1 MAPVDVSSETREKI
15 EETREMFRSEY
26 SPGSSGRYESADVRR
41 LWEDDALVAGYL
53 EGKHDVVADAVKM
66 IDESLQWRKEL
77 SVNVWFR
84 LKIQAKDG
92 RTLQEKKRYLAFW
105 LERFTR
111 QEPGALLTAVF
122 DMSESGL
129 GNVDMDFLR
138 FFINCF
144 QDAFEYSYPPLP
156 EGHSQAP
163 TSDLP
168 NQGEAAGREVTE
180 ADEPETRSRKVCF
193 AEEGGDGDSAS
204 RNKPGRRPQTAM
216 LKGSL
221 LRFSPAGELCFGQS
235 ESDRRCTMLL
245 DNITKNPVAYK
256 VRTTAPDKYRA
267 SPQDRFLVMAA
278 EMETAVAAE
287 NQDLAQFWKEIPKVK
302 VMEH

>member
-144 QDAFEYSYPPLP
+144 QVYYPRLLARIIIFELPWIMNGEQCDHSEHLKPSRDHLDAFEYSYPPLP

-180 ADEPETRSRKVCF
+180 ADEPETRSRK
-193 AEEGGDGDSAS
+193 
-204 RNKPGRRPQTAM
+204 
-216 LKGSL
+216 
-221 LRFSPAGELCFGQS
+221 
-235 ESDRRCTMLL
+235 
-245 DNITKNPVAYK
+245 
-256 VRTTAPDKYRA
+256 
-267 SPQDRFLVMAA
+267 
-278 EMETAVAAE
+278 
-287 NQDLAQFWKEIPKVK
+287 
-302 VMEH
+302 